1 MKVKEETEWQK
12 YDGKSSDHTMWR
24 NKIQTTERQ
33 RVKAR
38 RNEKSKRK
46 KKKKKSSHTFTLS
59 YPFISLSPNVSH

>member
-46 KKKKKSSHTFTLS
+46 KKKKKKK
-59 YPFISLSPNVSH
+59 